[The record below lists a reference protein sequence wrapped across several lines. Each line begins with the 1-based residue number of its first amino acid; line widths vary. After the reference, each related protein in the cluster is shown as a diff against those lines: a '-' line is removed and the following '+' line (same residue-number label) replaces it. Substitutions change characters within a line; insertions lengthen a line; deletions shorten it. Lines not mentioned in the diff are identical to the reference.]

1 MCSELYAK
9 REGSEARKERRE
21 CLWEMRG
28 KKRRERW
35 RKRQVMKV
43 KAIEINSNENQVT
56 IIVIESDFKE
66 N

>member
-1 MCSELYAK
+1 MQCTMCQE
-9 REGSEARKERRE
+9 REERRE
-21 CLWEMRG
+21 CVWEMRG

-43 KAIEINSNENQVT
+43 KANKVNSNENQVT